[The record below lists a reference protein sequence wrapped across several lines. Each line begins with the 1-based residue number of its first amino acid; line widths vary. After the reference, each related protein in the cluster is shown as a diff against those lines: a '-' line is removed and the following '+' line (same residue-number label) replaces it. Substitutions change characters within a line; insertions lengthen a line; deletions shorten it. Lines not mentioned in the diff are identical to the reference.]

1 MQLFTIDARAGPD
14 ESLGR
19 RDVLK
24 FLQQLAAGGKRSY
37 SDLAPGSYQA
47 EAAEYAEAKQ
57 VKAVTKDGLSIATF
71 GGARRCA
78 PPCCPRP
85 SCQDARRRVR
95 GPSHGAAQA
104 ALQRRQPTEPRLR

>member
-1 MQLFTIDARAGPD
+1 MQLFARDARAGPD
-14 ESLGR
+14 EFLGR

-24 FLQQLAAGGKRSY
+24 FLHQLAAGGKRSY

-57 VKAVTKDGLSIATF
+57 VKAVNKDGLSIATF

-85 SCQDARRRVR
+85 RCQDARRRVPR
-95 GPSHGAAQA
+95 TKPRSRASCATAAA
-104 ALQRRQPTEPRLR
+104 AH